1 MDLLQRKPP
10 AGTER
15 AVGPNTDLDR
25 KILAAMQSTPGRM
38 QWTPQ
43 QITKATDARP
53 QDVWRRLGL
62 LTDRGLVHRS
72 KVPDGPK
79 RGPGSH
85 TYSVTQSTGFGTADE
100 S

>member
-1 MDLLQRKPP
+1 MDLLQREPP

-15 AVGPNTDLDR
+15 AVGPNTDLDHQ
-25 KILAAMQSTPGRM
+25 ILRVLQRAGGME
-38 QWTPQ
+38 WTPRE
-43 QITKATDARP
+43 ITRELGARP

-62 LTDRGLVHRS
+62 LTERGLVHRI
-72 KVPDGPK
+72 KVPDGPV

-85 TYSVTQSTGFGTADE
+85 LYSVTRSTGFGTADE

>member
-1 MDLLQRKPP
+1 MDLLQREPP

-15 AVGPNTDLDR
+15 AVGPNTALDR
-25 KILAAMQSTPGRM
+25 QILAMMQSTPGRT
-38 QWTPQ
+38 QWTPREITQ
-43 QITKATDARP
+43 QTGARP

-62 LTDRGLVHRS
+62 LTDRGLVHRI
-72 KVPDGPK
+72 KVPDGPR

>member
-1 MDLLQRKPP
+1 MDLLQRELP
-10 AGTER
+10 AGAER
-15 AVGPNTDLDR
+15 AVGPNTTLDHQ
-25 KILAAMQSTPGRM
+25 ILRVLQRGDGRM
-38 QWTPQ
+38 EWTPRE
-43 QITKATDARP
+43 ITHQLEARP

-62 LTDRGLVHRS
+62 LVERGLVHRA

-85 TYSVTQSTGFGTADE
+85 TYSVTRSIGSGTADE